1 MRRTNRGAT
10 IATRARPAP
19 RPGTVATA
27 AATVVMVAVGLV
39 GCDGGDTEEP
49 KEDDHVNA
57 ALSGTS
63 SDVPSPTTGDAAG
76 AEDSG
81 DPEGAPAPTPAAP
94 AETDTAQEAQEGTDD
109 AEQLPL
115 GNYTVT
121 LADGRDM
128 VCMFRE
134 SQEADGFDWGCQ
146 ANFHTDWPAT
156 RGGDA
161 NGVAYRQ
168 GGDPELY
175 ALLGNAA
182 TGDDISGELRPGSV
196 TRIGDR
202 FTVDL
207 TEENTALITA
217 DGATARLTQESYEL
231 V

>member
-1 MRRTNRGAT
+1 
-10 IATRARPAP
+10 
-19 RPGTVATA
+19 
-27 AATVVMVAVGLV
+27 MVAVGLV
-39 GCDGGDTEEP
+39 GCGGGDTEEP

-57 ALSGTS
+57 ALSGSS
-63 SDVPSPTTGDAAG
+63 SDTPSPTTGDA
-76 AEDSG
+76 G
-81 DPEGAPAPTPAAP
+81 DPEQAPAPSPAAP

-134 SQEADGFDWGCQ
+134 SQEEDGFDWGCQ
-146 ANFHTDWPAT
+146 ADFHTDWPAT

-182 TGDDISGELRPGSV
+182 TGDDISGGLEPGSV

-207 TEENTALITA
+207 TEENAALITA
-217 DGATARLTQESYEL
+217 DGTTARLTQESYEL

>member
-10 IATRARPAP
+10 ATPVRPAR
-19 RPGTVATA
+19 RPGTVAAA
-27 AATVVMVAVGLV
+27 AATAVMVAVGLV
-39 GCDGGDTEEP
+39 GCGGGDTEEP

-57 ALSGTS
+57 ALSGSS
-63 SDVPSPTTGDAAG
+63 SDTPSPTTGDA
-76 AEDSG
+76 G
-81 DPEGAPAPTPAAP
+81 DPERAPAPSPAAP
-94 AETDTAQEAQEGTDD
+94 AETDTAQEAQEAQEGTDD

-134 SQEADGFDWGCQ
+134 SQEEDGFDWGCQ
-146 ANFHTDWPAT
+146 ADFHTDWPAT

-182 TGDDISGELRPGSV
+182 TGDDISGELKPGSV

-207 TEENTALITA
+207 TEENAALITA
-217 DGATARLTQESYEL
+217 DGTTARLTQESYEL